1 MSPSMAAKHDWATV
15 GEFSPDRF
23 SDDQREEY
31 EDESRRIQQQ
41 WDNQPN

>member
-1 MSPSMAAKHDWATV
+1 MSPAMAAWYDWATV

-23 SDDQREEY
+23 SGDRREEY